1 MKTLL
6 LQDGDLVFAGGEFRM
21 VEGPE
26 EVAQSCR
33 VILGTRRGEWF
44 LNPDMGIDFD
54 LFNGKAPN
62 PEEMQDELR
71 AGLAQEPRI
80 QTVEDITITAN
91 KTDRTQLVSFTA
103 TAVDGQVISE
113 EVDIG
118 A

>member
-6 LQDGDLVFAGGEFRM
+6 LRDGDLVFAGGELQM

-33 VILGTRRGEWF
+33 VILGTRQGEWF

-54 LFNGKAPN
+54 VFLGKN
-62 PEEMQDELR
+62 PIREQMEDELR
-71 AGLAQEPRI
+71 AGLDQELRI
-80 QTVEDITITAN
+80 QSVEDITIN
-91 KTDRTQLVSFTA
+91 KTDRTQIVSFTA

-113 EVDIG
+113 EEVEIG